1 MINRKINAPCKSLS
15 HVLIFAID
23 PNDRKDWSRKEVFKN
38 LDIKSVNV
46 AVEGKPNQ
54 LYTSGL
60 TTQYTYDQILKL
72 FNHNTTVT
80 IGEFLT
86 TEYALVLDLRGSY
99 DDGLHGNGLELRD
112 KITIDIKRIASG
124 GGKLR
129 LYVFLVQD
137 AQVGIQD
144 SRFTGDSY

>member
-1 MINRKINAPCKSLS
+1 MWLLR
-15 HVLIFAID
+15 
-23 PNDRKDWSRKEVFKN
+23 ETQ
-38 LDIKSVNV
+38 
-46 AVEGKPNQ
+46 Q

-60 TTQYTYDQILKL
+60 TTQYTYDQILKF

-86 TEYALVLDLRGSY
+86 TKYVLVLDLRGSY
-99 DDGLHGNGLELRD
+99 DDGLHGKGLELRD
-112 KITIDIKRIASG
+112 EMTIEIKRIASG

-144 SRFTGDSY
+144 LRFTGDSY